1 MLYECP
7 QHLQEELFPFVS
19 SGTALLRAAVKSSA
33 RACLL
38 PPALGRLP
46 LTEED
51 LCPSLLGRLVVR
63 CFAEVI

>member
-1 MLYECP
+1 MLFDCP

-38 PPALGRLP
+38 PAYLSQKRICVPVFWDGCLYDVLP
-46 LTEED
+46 K
-51 LCPSLLGRLVVR
+51 
-63 CFAEVI
+63 